1 MPKYVKNY
9 VGGVKGGGKGV
20 LGVWGGLKC
29 CPRRK
34 TPTERVQ
41 KWVGGSKV
49 LGGYF
54 DKYRVD
60 RWKLWTLKGNENI
73 KRQAL
78 AENTFSIPKLT

>member
-1 MPKYVKNY
+1 MQVSKSTTSK
-9 VGGVKGGGKGV
+9 
-20 LGVWGGLKC
+20 LCRELMF
-29 CPRRK
+29 R
-34 TPTERVQ
+34 
-41 KWVGGSKV
+41 SKV